1 MKYFLGYQLSNEVCD
16 QLEDI
21 SKKAGK
27 IFDGQDIPVRWN
39 ERKQY
44 RISLHEYENLNPLQ
58 KILIKKKL
66 QKLETKSLTISF
78 HMVKLGVSKRMKDL
92 VYISI
97 DLGGEEMRDLK
108 EKLVRELGVKDSSL
122 FIPHI
127 IIGRV
132 SKDVTK
138 QEASNIIKD
147 LENLQKQVK
156 GIRFTIKDFNLFE
169 NYLYS

>member
-21 SKKAGK
+21 SKKASK
-27 IFDGQDIPVRWN
+27 IFEGQDIPVRWN
-39 ERKQY
+39 ERGQY
-44 RISLHEYENLNPLQ
+44 RISLHEYERLNFLQ

-97 DLGGEEMRDLK
+97 DQGGEDIRDLK
-108 EKLVRELGVKDSSL
+108 ERIVKELGIKNTSL
-122 FIPHI
+122 FVPHI

-138 QEASNIIKD
+138 QESSNIIKD

-169 NYLYS
+169 NYLNT